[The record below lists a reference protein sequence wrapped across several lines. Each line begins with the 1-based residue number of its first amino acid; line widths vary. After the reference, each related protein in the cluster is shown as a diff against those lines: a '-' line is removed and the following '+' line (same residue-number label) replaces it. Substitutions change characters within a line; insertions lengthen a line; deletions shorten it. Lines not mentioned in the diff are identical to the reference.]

1 MARLIPVD
9 YDPFENKPTVKDW
22 PSVADKIGQ
31 EEGLPPGL
39 WPKVIQAESNWNHNR
54 PSPKGARGFAQLMP
68 DTAKALNINIDDP
81 EDNLRG
87 GARYLKQNLDKYGDV
102 KLALAAYNAGP
113 GNVDKYGGIPPFK
126 ETQNYVK
133 TITGTTPK
141 LTPVD
146 YDPFAKE
153 ETPIKPQ
160 QELPSKP
167 TMFSKMGDAL
177 SNRAENIRNI
187 EQYAKE
193 GTDWERM
200 KRSPGYAIRTLGE
213 IAGGVNDVIS
223 PLIGEAISRGTG
235 YHNIPE
241 EQRKAIADT
250 IIQSRP
256 VQAVGK
262 GIQYAQENYPVASQM
277 AEDVLNIGS
286 LLPTGAVFSK
296 GAGTVAGMTGRR
308 IEKGILDDVVKYVK
322 KDVTKMGKEGTE
334 AAVAGKVT
342 GGGHLKQIELKTTP
356 EDVEMA
362 NLVSDV
368 VNPRGNAYKNIDN
381 IQDKISKRAFEVD
394 NIVLNKDANAIKI
407 GAGEQDSLI
416 PYFDKAK
423 QNNEVVFGKDKTIT
437 DTYDSVIDLFQKE
450 RAKQADNLSG
460 IYKAR
465 QNMDKRLRE
474 IYGPDA
480 LEKDAKGIARKVA
493 MQDIHEQVANFIS
506 DTLPEGNQFKRLLK
520 DEALLYKAKRHIGF
534 NNPPV
539 VSKNL
544 WGKISHFAHEHP
556 FAIAAGLGGTGF
568 ATGMIT
574 SPAIMG
580 ALAAYGTYKVG
591 KTVIT
596 NRMVRSGMAKALKN
610 MEKVLT
616 GSEKAEIKNVIK
628 LMDDS
633 ERNIKGR
640 KALPP
645 GNPNKLY
652 DETISIDPTGKARVG
667 DYGRY
672 VDEVNSPYM
681 AGTQQENIS
690 QITSPF
696 LPATTGSR
704 SVVPQGGAR
713 SIYPPP
719 ITDYVGNVRKPEL
732 TREQL
737 LEILMRNKGK

>member
-1 MARLIPVD
+1 
-9 YDPFENKPTVKDW
+9 
-22 PSVADKIGQ
+22 
-31 EEGLPPGL
+31 
-39 WPKVIQAESNWNHNR
+39 
-54 PSPKGARGFAQLMP
+54 
-68 DTAKALNINIDDP
+68 
-81 EDNLRG
+81 
-87 GARYLKQNLDKYGDV
+87 
-102 KLALAAYNAGP
+102 
-113 GNVDKYGGIPPFK
+113 
-126 ETQNYVK
+126 
-133 TITGTTPK
+133 
-141 LTPVD
+141 
-146 YDPFAKE
+146 
-153 ETPIKPQ
+153 
-160 QELPSKP
+160 
-167 TMFSKMGDAL
+167 
-177 SNRAENIRNI
+177 
-187 EQYAKE
+187 
-193 GTDWERM
+193 
-200 KRSPGYAIRTLGE
+200 
-213 IAGGVNDVIS
+213 
-223 PLIGEAISRGTG
+223 
-235 YHNIPE
+235 
-241 EQRKAIADT
+241 
-250 IIQSRP
+250 
-256 VQAVGK
+256 
-262 GIQYAQENYPVASQM
+262 
-277 AEDVLNIGS
+277 
-286 LLPTGAVFSK
+286 
-296 GAGTVAGMTGRR
+296 
-308 IEKGILDDVVKYVK
+308 
-322 KDVTKMGKEGTE
+322 
-334 AAVAGKVT
+334 
-342 GGGHLKQIELKTTP
+342 
-356 EDVEMA
+356 
-362 NLVSDV
+362 
-368 VNPRGNAYKNIDN
+368 
-381 IQDKISKRAFEVD
+381 
-394 NIVLNKDANAIKI
+394 
-407 GAGEQDSLI
+407 
-416 PYFDKAK
+416 
-423 QNNEVVFGKDKTIT
+423 
-437 DTYDSVIDLFQKE
+437 
-450 RAKQADNLSG
+450 
-460 IYKAR
+460 
-465 QNMDKRLRE
+465 
-474 IYGPDA
+474 
-480 LEKDAKGIARKVA
+480 
-493 MQDIHEQVANFIS
+493 
-506 DTLPEGNQFKRLLK
+506 LPEGNQFKRLLK